1 MVLPDCMETL
11 SFNKKEFTIYNI
23 SNLESQGV
31 TNIKRLPFS
40 IRILLENLLR
50 NKDGKVVTN
59 QDIANLVSWGM
70 NPEQDNDN
78 NSNGPVMVP
87 YHPGRVLMQD
97 FTGVPGVVDLAAMRD
112 ALKDAGGDPE
122 KINPLVPVDLVID
135 HSIQVDF
142 YGRKDAAE
150 QNVKKEYDRNAERY
164 KLIKWAQKSFDNF
177 RVVPPGSGI
186 CHQVNLEY
194 LADVITTKKINNTL
208 VACPD
213 TLVGTDSHTT
223 MINGLGVLG
232 WGVGGIEAEAVM
244 LGQPYFMVLPEVIG
258 VRLTGKPAA
267 GVNATDIVLFIT
279 SILRKENVVEKFVE
293 FTGPGL
299 KDLSLADR
307 ATIANMS
314 PEYGATMGF
323 FPVDSNTLDYLKMT
337 GRTENACLVEAYC
350 KKCSLFSYGN
360 EDIEFT
366 KTVEIDLS
374 LVKPCI
380 AGPSRPQDRLV
391 LSRVK
396 NNFSEVFSNQFS
408 CETNNPSA
416 GEDKTNNTPKGKA
429 KGLTNGSL
437 VIASICS
444 CTNTS
449 NPFVMI
455 GAGIAA
461 KNAVN
466 KGLKVPEF
474 VKTSLSPGSKVV
486 RDYLTDA
493 GLMQYL
499 DTLGFN
505 IAGFG
510 CMTCIGNS
518 GPLDFDVEKTIKD
531 NNLVVA
537 AAVSSNRNFEARVH
551 QSVKANYLMSPV
563 LVIMYALAGRI
574 TIDLESEPVGY
585 DSVNGNPVFMKD
597 IWPDSVEIE
606 KTITKHVKSQFFI
619 NEYSNIFKG
628 DKLWQ
633 KLDAKKTKTFPWDL
647 KSMYIR
653 QPSFFNNF
661 SSELPEI
668 NDIEQARALLVLGDS
683 VTTDHI
689 SPAGAI
695 PPDYPAGRYLIAN
708 NVKQADFN
716 SYGSRRGNHEVM
728 MRGTFGNIR
737 IRNKLVN
744 KQGSFTMMFPE
755 RTIEFVFDASVA
767 YRKKSIPLVVL
778 GGKEYG
784 TGSSRDWA
792 AKGTEL
798 LGVKAVIATS
808 FERIHRSNLVG
819 MGVLPL
825 VLKKENSWDSL
836 GIDGSELFE
845 ITGLSDM
852 KPGSELKIKAI
863 KDDKTVTEFSV
874 ISRLDTDIELEYYKN
889 GGILPYVL
897 REFLK

>member
-1 MVLPDCMETL
+1 MALPDCMETL
-11 SFNKKEFTIYNI
+11 NFNKKKITIYNI
-23 SNLESQGV
+23 SNLESQG
-31 TNIKRLPFS
+31 TANIKRLPFS
-40 IRILLENLLR
+40 IRILLENIVR
-50 NKDGKVVTN
+50 NKDGKVVTD
-59 QDIANLVSWGM
+59 QDISNLISWGL
-70 NPEQDNDN
+70 NRGRDGKPRSGDT
-78 NSNGPVMVP
+78 VMVP

-122 KINPLVPVDLVID
+122 KINPSVPVDLVID

-150 QNVKKEYDRNAERY
+150 LNVGKEYGRNTERY
-164 KLIKWAQKSFDNF
+164 KLIKWAQKNFDNF

-194 LADVITTKKINNTL
+194 LAEVITTKKINNTL

-258 VRLTGKPAA
+258 VKLTGKPAA

-293 FTGPGL
+293 FTGPGM

-323 FPVDSNTLDYLKMT
+323 FPVDSNTLEYLEMT
-337 GRTENACLVEAYC
+337 GRTENAGLVEAYC
-350 KKCSLFSYGN
+350 KKCSLFSTGD
-360 EDIEFT
+360 EEIEFT
-366 KTVEIDLS
+366 KIVEIDLS

-380 AGPSRPQDRLV
+380 AGPSRPQDNLV

-396 NNFSEVFSNQFS
+396 NNFNEVFSSQFS
-408 CETNNPSA
+408 FETDNPSA
-416 GEDKTNNTPKGKA
+416 GEEKTDTPKGKA
-429 KGLTNGSL
+429 KGLVNGSL
-437 VIASICS
+437 VIASISS

-449 NPFVMI
+449 NPFAMI

-461 KNAVN
+461 RNAVN
-466 KGLKVPEF
+466 KGLKIPEF

-486 RDYLTDA
+486 KDYLKDA
-493 GLMQYL
+493 ELLGYL

-518 GPLDFDVEKTIKD
+518 GPLDSDVEKAIKD

-537 AAVSSNRNFEARVH
+537 AAVSSNRNFEARIH
-551 QSVKANYLMSPV
+551 QSIKANYLMSPA

-585 DSVNGNPVFMKD
+585 DSENGNPVFMKD

-606 KTITKHVKSQFFI
+606 KTVAKHVKSQFFTD
-619 NEYSNIFKG
+619 EYSNIFKG

-633 KLDAKKTKTFPWDL
+633 ELGAEKNRTFPWDL

-661 SSELPEI
+661 SSKLPETD
-668 NDIEQARALLVLGDS
+668 DIEQARALLVLGDS

-695 PPDYPAGRYLIAN
+695 PPDYPAGKYLVAN
-708 NVKQADFN
+708 NIKQDDFN

-737 IRNKLVN
+737 IQNKLVDE
-744 KQGSFTMMFPE
+744 QGSFTMMFPE
-755 RTIEFVFDASVA
+755 RTIESVFDASVA
-767 YRKKSIPLVVL
+767 YRKKSMPLVVL

-798 LGVKAVIATS
+798 LGVKAVIASS

-825 VLKKENSWDSL
+825 VLKKENTWDSL

-852 KPGSELKIKAI
+852 KPGSELKIKAV
-863 KDDKTVTEFSV
+863 KDDKTVIEFTV